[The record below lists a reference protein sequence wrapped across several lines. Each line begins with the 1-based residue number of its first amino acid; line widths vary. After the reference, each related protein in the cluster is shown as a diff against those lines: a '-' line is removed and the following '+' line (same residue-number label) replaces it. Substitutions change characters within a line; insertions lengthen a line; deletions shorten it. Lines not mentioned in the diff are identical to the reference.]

1 MVKVYIVALWKIH
14 YHLTIPQIINL
25 CARLLPQKQFLD
37 GLFFSR
43 YTGVYIKIYFHT
55 LRVCFLRTLIGTPH
69 YLEDL
74 SLCSDDTLED
84 NSASLCVKQ
93 DFLKYL
99 LSLKDIEVKYSTM
112 SIFS

>member
-1 MVKVYIVALWKIH
+1 MLFKSGNGGDPNVHDESK
-14 YHLTIPQIINL
+14 LTPLHKTAIYSHDD
-25 CARLLPQKQFLD
+25 RLLRLLCENGANVNSTDRKGNSPLLSMCD
-37 GLFFSR
+37 TSCTDM
-43 YTGVYIKIYFHT
+43 YE
-55 LRVCFLRTLIGTPH
+55 

-99 LSLKDIEVKYSTM
+99 LSLKDIEVKYNV
-112 SIFS
+112 

>member
-1 MVKVYIVALWKIH
+1 MYE
-14 YHLTIPQIINL
+14 
-25 CARLLPQKQFLD
+25 
-37 GLFFSR
+37 
-43 YTGVYIKIYFHT
+43 
-55 LRVCFLRTLIGTPH
+55 

-99 LSLKDIEVKYSTM
+99 LSLKDIEVKYSIM
-112 SIFS
+112 SIFN